1 MEENSR
7 TLELEENFPPF
18 LFGCLNYQKTI
29 LDKAREQHLTKHAL
43 APNGNLGLKY
53 RCENVSRAYK
63 LVRLGLFIY
72 LFFKLIN

>member
-43 APNGNLGLKY
+43 APNGNLVLKY

-63 LVRLGLFIY
+63 LVRLALLLLF
-72 LFFKLIN
+72 LNK